1 MIRLRQVKVDV
12 LKDTKEEILR
22 KATKKLNINKDDI
35 KDFKI
40 IKKSLDARKKDKL
53 FFVYELDISTRNDEK
68 IVAEINS
75 KDVFISNDQPYI
87 FEKIGTKELN
97 NRPIIVGSGPAGL
110 FCAYLLAENN
120 YKPIIIE
127 RGEKVEDR
135 IKTVEKFW
143 NSNELNEESNVSF
156 GEGGAGTF
164 SDGKLNTLI
173 KDKEKRGHKAFQ
185 IFVDTGANA
194 EILYEQK
201 PHIGTDNLRKIVKNI
216 RNKIISMGGEFL
228 YNTKLT
234 DIEIG
239 NGKITAIKVNNN
251 KIIKTDILV
260 LAIGHSARDTFR
272 MLYKKGLTIINKP
285 FAIGVRVAN
294 KQSMINE
301 SQYKKFAKYL
311 PPASYKLTYQTK
323 AKRGVYSFCMC
334 PGGYV
339 VNASSEKNRL
349 VVNGMSNYERETPIA
364 NSAIVVTISESDY
377 GTSPLA
383 GIKYQEKL
391 EEKAYI
397 AGKGQIP
404 IQLYKDFKEEKK
416 TTNIDENN
424 LAIKGSYTL
433 SDLNCFLPKY
443 ISDSIKEAMPFF
455 GTKIKGFDGDDT
467 IMLGLESRTSSP
479 VRIVRDENYVSN
491 IIGIYPCGEGAGYAG
506 GITSSAIDGIKVAE
520 AIARIY
526 KEGK

>member
-1 MIRLRQVKVDV
+1 MIRVRQIKIDI
-12 LKDTKEEILR
+12 LKDTKEELLKIVS
-22 KATKKLNINKDDI
+22 KKLNINEKKI
-35 KDFKI
+35 IELKI

-53 FFVYELDISTRNDEK
+53 FFVYEVDINTTKDKDIIRK
-68 IVAEINS
+68 INS
-75 KDVFISNDQPYI
+75 EDIFISNDKPYSL
-87 FEKIGTKELN
+87 KKTGAKELN
-97 NRPIIVGSGPAGL
+97 YRPVIVGSGPAGL

-143 NSNELNEESNVSF
+143 KNNELNEESNVSF

-173 KDKEKRGHKAFQ
+173 KDKEKRGHKVFQ
-185 IFVDTGANA
+185 IFVENGANE

-216 RNKIISMGGEFL
+216 RNKIISMGGEIL

-234 DIEIG
+234 DIEIE
-239 NGKITAIKVNNN
+239 NGRVKSIKVNDN

-272 MLYKKGLTIINKP
+272 MLYKKGLTIQNKP

-294 KQSMINE
+294 KQSIINE
-301 SQYKKFAKYL
+301 SQYKEFAKYL

-323 AKRGVYSFCMC
+323 DKRGVYSFCMC

-349 VVNGMSNYERETPIA
+349 VVNGMSNYKRETPIA
-364 NSAIVVTISESDY
+364 NSAIVVTISEKDY
-377 GTSPLA
+377 GTSQLA
-383 GIKYQEKL
+383 GVKYQEEL
-391 EEKAYI
+391 EEKAYM

-404 IQLYKDFKEEKK
+404 IQLYKDFKEGRK
-416 TTNIDENN
+416 TKSINEDCI
-424 LAIKGSYTL
+424 AIKGNYTL
-433 SDLNCFLPKY
+433 SNLDEFLPEY
-443 ISDSIKEAMPFF
+443 ISNSIKEAMPFF
-455 GTKIKGFDGDDT
+455 GTKIKGFDSDET

-479 VRIVRDENYVSN
+479 IRIVRDENFISN
-491 IIGIYPCGEGAGYAG
+491 IAGIYPCGEGAGYSG
-506 GITSSAIDGIKVAE
+506 GITSSAIDGVKVAE
-520 AIARIY
+520 AIAKVY

>member
-1 MIRLRQVKVDV
+1 MIRLRQVKVDI
-12 LKDTKEEILR
+12 LKDTKEEIL
-22 KATKKLNINKDDI
+22 KKVTRQLNINKSDI
-35 KDFKI
+35 KDLKI
-40 IKKSLDARKKDKL
+40 IKKSLDARKKDQL
-53 FFVYELDISTRNDEK
+53 FFVYELDISTTNDEK
-68 IVAEINS
+68 IVNEIKS
-75 KDVFISNDQPYI
+75 KDVFISNDKPYV
-87 FEKIGTKELN
+87 FEKTGNKKLN

-127 RGEKVEDR
+127 RGEKIEDR

-143 NSNELNEESNVSF
+143 NTNELNEESNVSF

-185 IFVDTGANA
+185 IFVENGANE

-216 RNKIISMGGEFL
+216 RNKIISMGGEIL

-234 DIEIG
+234 DIEIE
-239 NGKITAIKVNNN
+239 NNKVKAIKVNNN
-251 KIIKTDILV
+251 RIIKTDILV
-260 LAIGHSARDTFR
+260 LAIGHSARDTFK
-272 MLYKKGLTIINKP
+272 MLYEKGLTIKNKP
-285 FAIGVRVAN
+285 FAVGVRVAH
-294 KQSMINE
+294 KQSIINE

-323 AKRGVYSFCMC
+323 ARRGVYSFCMC

-349 VVNGMSNYERETPIA
+349 VVNGMSNYKRETPIA
-364 NSAIVVTISESDY
+364 NSAIVVTISENDY
-377 GTSPLA
+377 GTNPLA
-383 GIKYQEKL
+383 GIKYQEQL

-397 AGKGQIP
+397 IGKGQIP

-416 TTNIDENN
+416 TTSINEESI
-424 LAIKGSYTL
+424 AIKGHYTL
-433 SDLNCFLPKY
+433 SNLNCLLPKY

-455 GTKIKGFDGDDT
+455 GTKIKDFDGDDT
-467 IMLGLESRTSSP
+467 VMLGLESRTSSP
-479 VRIVRDENYVSN
+479 VRIVRDENYISN
-491 IIGIYPCGEGAGYAG
+491 IMGIYPCGEGAGYAG

-520 AIARIY
+520 AIAKVY
-526 KEGK
+526 KEVK